1 MGKLVGYGLR
11 KPVLAG
17 EMGYMLGVCLKTKL
31 FHQTEA
37 SPETKSSNY
46 YYHSVFKICLK
57 TNIKLFYY
65 LIYYFFQI
73 SRDEKKFASS
83 RNFSSTKIP
92 LPLKKIS

>member
-46 YYHSVFKICLK
+46 YYHSCQNLFENKYKTLLLFDLLFLPNLK
-57 TNIKLFYY
+57 
-65 LIYYFFQI
+65 
-73 SRDEKKFASS
+73 R
-83 RNFSSTKIP
+83 
-92 LPLKKIS
+92 